1 MSIVVRFPL
10 SNVTKQQYDSV
21 HAALE
26 QSGDWPAVGCL
37 IHVVFGDEQNVRVSE
52 IWESQEQLQA
62 FGEKLQ
68 PKLAAAGIVPGEPEI
83 FGLNLKRSS
92 HWSTPKDSMATMLF
106 AQRGRP
112 SRASGKAQIEDLRRA
127 QPAPAAAPP
136 EPGGA
141 VRRGWKIVIGVLT
154 AIVVLV
160 VVNTIVTDRDT
171 EPAKADGGRLIDLP
185 GGALQVREDGP
196 VNDPPIVLI
205 HGWAASSD
213 WFDRITPLLAT
224 GHHVVRVDLLGH
236 GGSAKPRNGYTM
248 EEQADRVAL
257 ALDRLGVRR
266 ALVAGHST
274 GGEVAI
280 ALAARH
286 PELARRLAIIDTEPD
301 EKYVDTDTLGD
312 LSVTPVIG
320 ETMKRL
326 ATDGTRWR
334 SCARRSRRASTPR
347 ISS

>member
-1 MSIVVRFPL
+1 
-10 SNVTKQQYDSV
+10 
-21 HAALE
+21 
-26 QSGDWPAVGCL
+26 
-37 IHVVFGDEQNVRVSE
+37 
-52 IWESQEQLQA
+52 
-62 FGEKLQ
+62 
-68 PKLAAAGIVPGEPEI
+68 
-83 FGLNLKRSS
+83 
-92 HWSTPKDSMATMLF
+92 
-106 AQRGRP
+106 
-112 SRASGKAQIEDLRRA
+112 
-127 QPAPAAAPP
+127 
-136 EPGGA
+136 

-171 EPAKADGGRLIDLP
+171 EPAKADGGRIIDLP
-185 GGALQVREDGP
+185 GGDLQVREDGP
-196 VNDPPIVLI
+196 VNNPPIVLI

-213 WFDRITPLLAT
+213 WFDRITPLLAS
-224 GHHVVRVDLLGH
+224 GYHVVRVDLLGH

-301 EKYVDTDTLGD
+301 EKYVPSDTLAD

-326 ATDGTRWR
+326 ATDGTIRDGLGQAFEKGFDVPDQFVNTAYKDT
-334 SCARRSRRASTPR
+334 SDESADYVDEGHFARDLRAVKVPKLVIFGKDDRLVKPAAAETYHREFGLPVRLVAGAGHSPMVEQPAETARLLLALERERSR
-347 ISS
+347 